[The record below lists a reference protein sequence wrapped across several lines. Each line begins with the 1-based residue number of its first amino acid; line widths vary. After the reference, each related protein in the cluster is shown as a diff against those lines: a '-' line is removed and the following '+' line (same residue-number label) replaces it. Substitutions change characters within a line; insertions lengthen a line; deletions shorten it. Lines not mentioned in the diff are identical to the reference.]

1 MALTEQEM
9 LAELRNY
16 DTPSITN
23 VVATYPGNPLCLGI
37 YNPWTEN
44 WYTDATIRCMYPEL
58 GAVAGYA
65 VTCVYGLPDPGFSEL
80 SFMDVVDAL
89 DASKKPTIFAFQQ
102 KFPPELADK
111 AGLAGGNMTAAMK
124 SLGCLGGISN
134 GPSRDIDEI
143 RPMEFQYL
151 LSGISPGHGGMAV
164 QSVNVPVSI
173 AGMDVAPG
181 EIIHMD
187 ENGAC
192 KFPGDQLEAVL
203 TNVKALIAEEGDRI
217 GQLLSGPK
225 TAKQVR
231 AIFSGHTYTE
241 NE

>member
-1 MALTEQEM
+1 
-9 LAELRNY
+9 
-16 DTPSITN
+16 
-23 VVATYPGNPLCLGI
+23 
-37 YNPWTEN
+37 
-44 WYTDATIRCMYPEL
+44 MYPEL
-58 GAVAGYA
+58 GAVVGYA

-80 SFMDVVDAL
+80 SFMDVIDAM

-102 KFPPELADK
+102 KFPPELANK
-111 AGLAGGNMTAAMK
+111 VGLAGGNMTAAMK
-124 SLGCLGGISN
+124 SVGCLGAISN

-164 QSVNVPVSI
+164 QAVNVPVSI

-192 KFPGDQLEAVL
+192 KFPGDKLEAVL

-225 TAKQVR
+225 SAKQVR
-231 AIFSGHTYTE
+231 AIFSGHTYSE
-241 NE
+241 DEDE